1 VGGPNGAVAD
11 MPPAVRTQADG
22 AFAAL
27 RQFARKRTVVERCEM
42 CSLELAAE
50 HEHLV
55 EPANRKLI
63 CACAACAILF
73 EGQSGTKYK
82 RVPRRVLFLRDFQL
96 TDAQWDGLMV
106 PIEMA
111 FFFKSSPQEKMIA
124 LYPSPAGPT
133 ESLLS
138 LDTWDDIVQMN
149 PILSEMEPDVT
160 ALLVNRVGHV
170 RGAAPAEYYLVPIDE
185 CYKLVGLIRAHWR
198 GLSGGTEVWR
208 EIGAFFAA
216 LKKRAAPS
224 EEASRA

>member
-1 VGGPNGAVAD
+1 
-11 MPPAVRTQADG
+11 
-22 AFAAL
+22 
-27 RQFARKRTVVERCEM
+27 
-42 CSLELAAE
+42 
-50 HEHLV
+50 
-55 EPANRKLI
+55 
-63 CACAACAILF
+63 
-73 EGQSGTKYK
+73 
-82 RVPRRVLFLRDFQL
+82 
-96 TDAQWDGLMV
+96 MV

-224 EEASRA
+224 EEASHA

>member
-1 VGGPNGAVAD
+1 
-11 MPPAVRTQADG
+11 MPPALPPRQES

-27 RQFARKRTVVERCEM
+27 REFVRKRTVVERCEM
-42 CSLELAAE
+42 CSRELPAE

-55 EPANRKLI
+55 EAVNRKLI
-63 CACAACAILF
+63 CACDACAILF

-82 RVPRRVLFLRDFQL
+82 RVPRRVLFLREFQL

-111 FFFKSSPQEKMIA
+111 FFYRSTPQAKVIA

-138 LDTWDDIVQMN
+138 LDTWTDIVETN
-149 PILSEMEPDVT
+149 PILNEMEADVT
-160 ALLVNRVGHV
+160 ALLVNRVGHA
-170 RGAAPAEYYLVPIDE
+170 RSASPAEYYLVPIDE
-185 CYKLVGLIRAHWR
+185 CYKLVGLIRTHWR

-216 LKKRAAPS
+216 LKKRAGFGREDAH
-224 EEASRA
+224 A

>member
-1 VGGPNGAVAD
+1 
-11 MPPAVRTQADG
+11 MPPALPSQQDS

-55 EPANRKLI
+55 EPSNRKLI

-82 RVPRRVLFLRDFQL
+82 RVPREVRFLQDFQL

-111 FFFKSSPQEKMIA
+111 FFFKSSPQEKVIA

-138 LDTWDDIVQMN
+138 LDTWADIVGRN
-149 PILSEMEPDVT
+149 PILGEMQADVT

-185 CYKLVGLIRAHWR
+185 CYKLVGLIRTHWR

-208 EIGAFFAA
+208 EIAAFFAA
-216 LKKRAAPS
+216 LKK
-224 EEASRA
+224 EAGLGQEGAHA

>member
-1 VGGPNGAVAD
+1 MAPTL
-11 MPPAVRTQADG
+11 PPPQES

-27 RQFARKRTVVERCEM
+27 RQFARKRASVERCEM
-42 CSLELAAE
+42 CSRELPHE

-63 CACAACAILF
+63 CSCDACAILF
-73 EGQSGTKYK
+73 EGQEGTKYK
-82 RVPRRVLFLRDFQL
+82 RVPRRVLFLKDFQL
-96 TDAQWDGLMV
+96 TDGQWDGLMV

-111 FFFKSSPQEKMIA
+111 FFFKSTPHGKVIA

-138 LDTWDDIVQMN
+138 LETWGDIEQAN
-149 PILSEMEPDVT
+149 PVLSGMEADVM

-170 RGAAPAEYYLVPIDE
+170 RGAAPAEYYLAPIDE
-185 CYKLVGLIRAHWR
+185 CYKLVGLIRTHWR

-208 EIGAFFAA
+208 EIGAFFAT
-216 LKKRAAPS
+216 LKKRAGFGREGAH
-224 EEASRA
+224 A

>member
-1 VGGPNGAVAD
+1 
-11 MPPAVRTQADG
+11 MSPAVRTQLDG

-27 RQFARKRTVVERCEM
+27 RKFARKRAVVERCEM
-42 CSLELAAE
+42 CSLELASE

-55 EPANRKLI
+55 EPANRRLI

-73 EGQSGTKYK
+73 EGQSGTKYR
-82 RVPRRVLFLRDFQL
+82 RVPGQVFFLRDFQL

-111 FFFKSSPQEKMIA
+111 FFFKSSPQEKIIA

-149 PILSEMEPDVT
+149 PILTEMQPDVT

-170 RGAAPAEYYLVPIDE
+170 RGTAPAEYYLVPIDE

-208 EIGAFFAA
+208 EIGAFFSG
-216 LKKRAAPS
+216 LKKRAGFS
-224 EEASRA
+224 REASRA

>member
-1 VGGPNGAVAD
+1 MSATLPSRQEN
-11 MPPAVRTQADG
+11 
-22 AFAAL
+22 AFAVL
-27 RQFARKRTVVERCEM
+27 RQFARKRKVVERCEM
-42 CSLELAAE
+42 CSQELAAE

-63 CACAACAILF
+63 CACGACAILF

-82 RVPRRVLFLRDFQL
+82 RVPRDVLFLRDFQL
-96 TDAQWDGLMV
+96 TDAQWEGLMI

-111 FFFKSSPQEKMIA
+111 FFFKSSPQGKVIA

-138 LDTWDDIVQMN
+138 LDSWDDIVQGN
-149 PILSEMEPDVT
+149 PALDAMRDDVT

-170 RGAAPAEYYLVPIDE
+170 RGASPAEYYLVPIDE
-185 CYKLVGLIRAHWR
+185 CYKLVGLIRTHWR

-208 EIGAFFAA
+208 EIAAFFAS
-216 LKKRAAPS
+216 LKKRAAS
-224 EEASRA
+224 GQEGAHA

>member
-1 VGGPNGAVAD
+1 
-11 MPPAVRTQADG
+11 MPPVLPTQQEG

-27 RQFARKRTVVERCEM
+27 RQFARKRMVVERCEM
-42 CSLELAAE
+42 CSLELAGE

-55 EPANRKLI
+55 EPVNRKLI
-63 CACAACAILF
+63 CACQACAILF
-73 EGQSGTKYK
+73 EGRSGTKYK
-82 RVPRRVLFLRDFQL
+82 RVPREVLFLRDFQL

-111 FFFKSSPQEKMIA
+111 FFFRSSPQEKMIA

-138 LDTWDDIVQMN
+138 LDTWTDIVQMN
-149 PILSEMEPDVT
+149 PILSAMRDDVT
-160 ALLVNRVGHV
+160 ALLANRVGHV

-185 CYKLVGLIRAHWR
+185 CYKLVGLIRTHWR

-208 EIGAFFAA
+208 EIAAFFSG
-216 LKKRAAPS
+216 LKKRS
-224 EEASRA
+224 GFNEESAHA